1 MFPDGLLSVVTH
13 PCQFPV
19 CRAGP
24 MTRLGR
30 LRYIANGVGRPLPES
45 IGDRIRNL
53 RDERGPGLRPLLGKT
68 TGVNPGIDRLLHR
81 EDAGQSRKL

>member
-1 MFPDGLLSVVTH
+1 
-13 PCQFPV
+13 
-19 CRAGP
+19 

-68 TGVNPGIDRLLHR
+68 TGANPGIDRLLHR
-81 EDAGQSRKL
+81 EDTGQSRKP